1 MPCNNI
7 KLEIMTTEIHL
18 TDIDYSSLKQAL
30 EYAAC
35 KRIDNETFG
44 DLYHNMSYFI
54 PTEILNDKWKTIYF
68 VVDLL
73 QNDYQT
79 ILW

>member
-1 MPCNNI
+1 
-7 KLEIMTTEIHL
+7 MTTELFL

-30 EYAAC
+30 DYAAC
-35 KRIDNETFG
+35 KIVDPIAFA
-44 DLYHNMSYFI
+44 DLYHNMSYFV
-54 PTEILNDKWKTIYF
+54 PNDILGDKWQTIYF